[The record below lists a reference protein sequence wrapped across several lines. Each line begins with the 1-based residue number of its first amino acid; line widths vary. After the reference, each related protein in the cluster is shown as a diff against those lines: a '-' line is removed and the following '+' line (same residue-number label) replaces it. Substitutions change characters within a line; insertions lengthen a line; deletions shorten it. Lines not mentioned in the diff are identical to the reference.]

1 MEYVYQLHHKNILKL
16 PHTSKPND
24 PLFPSFKHTLTNP
37 SQKYW
42 RVLEQEISSFDAFFS
57 KHLKQEIALNQIQEE
72 STLDNS
78 ESKAP
83 FSLKLFLSNC
93 KSDLAQILSQ
103 NDLEEKKAKVA
114 LYNQQ
119 QRNMEAL
126 NLDFMQEMELD
137 KIYTKSAQINSLF
150 DMVAQQ
156 RPRALEEDQTGIST
170 KKDDHLDFVRV
181 PPLNKLIAPKPIFLD
196 IAYDFLGN
204 FFEIFLD
211 YRGRYQSTLWKK
223 RDV

>member
-1 MEYVYQLHHKNILKL
+1 MNE
-16 PHTSKPND
+16 
-24 PLFPSFKHTLTNP
+24 
-37 SQKYW
+37 
-42 RVLEQEISSFDAFFS
+42 
-57 KHLKQEIALNQIQEE
+57 IQEE
-72 STLDNS
+72 TTLENS

-83 FSLKLFLSNC
+83 FSLKQFLSNS

-103 NDLEEKKAKVA
+103 NGLEEKKAKVA

-156 RPRALEEDQTGIST
+156 RPRALEEDQTGISS
-170 KKDDHLDFVRV
+170 KKGDHLDFVRV

-204 FFEIFLD
+204 LFK
-211 YRGRYQSTLWKK
+211 Y
-223 RDV
+223 V